1 MKNLRGALPPLTSLV
16 VFEAAARQLNFT
28 KASKEL
34 LVTREAVSRQIRL
47 LEDFLGTQLF
57 KRNGKSLSL
66 TTAGESF
73 IATLS
78 PSIENIA
85 RAAQK
90 IIQNP
95 EPDDSERP
103 VTEPSESAED
113 DMKDGKILVVDDE
126 PLNLTMIGEL
136 LSDQFDVLTE
146 SRGLQALK
154 TAQETP
160 DIDAI
165 LLDVQMPE
173 MSGYEICRQ
182 LKGHFLTQHIPVIFL
197 TVLDNEEDESQGLEL
212 GASDYVA
219 RPFKPSVLKAR
230 IRTHVELKR
239 MRQEMEGL
247 LAQRADNLRH
257 AKTAISQA
265 IGTLQAI
272 EIVD

>member
-47 LEDFLGTQLF
+47 LEDFLGTRLF
-57 KRNGKSLSL
+57 ERNGKSLSL
-66 TTAGESF
+66 TPAGESF

-78 PSIENIA
+78 PSIESIA

-95 EPDDSERP
+95 EPAP
-103 VTEPSESAED
+103 VTDTVVLNDQD
-113 DMKDGKILVVDDE
+113 DGQQKQGKVLIVDDE
-126 PLNLTMIGEL
+126 PLNITMIGEL
-136 LSDQFDVLTE
+136 LSDQFEIIAET
-146 SRGLQALK
+146 RGLQALK

-160 DIDAI
+160 DIDVI

-182 LKGHFLTQHIPVIFL
+182 LKDHFLTQHIPVIFL

-230 IRTHVELKR
+230 IRTHVELKKTR
-239 MRQEMEGL
+239 EDLEGL
-247 LAQRADNLRH
+247 LAARADDLRH
-257 AKTAISQA
+257 AKTAIAQA
-265 IGTLQAI
+265 VATLQTI
-272 EIVD
+272 EIAD

>member
-57 KRNGKSLSL
+57 ERNGKSLSL
-66 TTAGESF
+66 TPAGESF

-95 EPDDSERP
+95 EPQTVPDNPEIREAP
-103 VTEPSESAED
+103 QEEEL
-113 DMKDGKILVVDDE
+113 KEGKILVVDDE
-126 PLNLTMIGEL
+126 PLNLTMISEL
-136 LSDQFDVLTE
+136 LSDQFEILTE
-146 SRGLQALK
+146 TRGVQALK

-182 LKGHFLTQHIPVIFL
+182 LKDHFLTQHIPVIFL
-197 TVLDNEEDESQGLEL
+197 TVLDSEEDESQGLEL
-212 GASDYVA
+212 GAADYVA

-230 IRTHVELKR
+230 IRTHVELKKTR
-239 MRQEMEGL
+239 EDMEAL
-247 LAQRADNLRH
+247 LAARADNLRH
-257 AKTAISQA
+257 AKTAITQA

-272 EIVD
+272 EIAD